1 MKKLISVVALTAAC
15 LVFANAAEARG
26 GGRGFFGGRS
36 FSRPSPMRTFKPA
49 PAPRPVQKTT
59 VIKKNTT
66 IINQAPAAGA
76 SAAPSSGG
84 GFWSTVFGS
93 AVGSMAGNA
102 VYDAVT
108 EDKDKQPVTVQVV
121 QPSEANQK

>member
-1 MKKLISVVALTAAC
+1 MKKLFAVTALTAVC
-15 LVFANAAEARG
+15 LALSTAADAR
-26 GGRGFFGGRS
+26 GGRGFSGGRS

-76 SAAPSSGG
+76 SAAPSAGG

-108 EDKDKQPVTVQVV
+108 DDKDKQPVTVQVV
-121 QPSEANQK
+121 QPPEAPQAK

>member
-1 MKKLISVVALTAAC
+1 MKKLLSIVAVTAAC
-15 LVFANAAEARG
+15 LVFANAADAR
-26 GGRGFFGGRS
+26 GGRGFSGGRS

-66 IINQAPAAGA
+66 IINQAPAAGV

-121 QPSEANQK
+121 QPPESQPQK